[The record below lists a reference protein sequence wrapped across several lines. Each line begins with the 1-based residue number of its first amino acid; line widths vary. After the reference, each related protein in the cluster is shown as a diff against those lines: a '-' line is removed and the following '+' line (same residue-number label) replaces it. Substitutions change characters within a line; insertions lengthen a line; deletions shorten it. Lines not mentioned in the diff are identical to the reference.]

1 MKTNNELIA
10 EFKYGKESW
19 TVVNGIPGMSVS
31 TAENQGIVL
40 TNFSY
45 DTSWNLLM
53 SVIDKIRSEWGND
66 VILNG
71 DLTVIK
77 KTKGFKTKG
86 FKKIEVLESGSIQ
99 SAYKAVL
106 LYIEWYNKR
115 PIKK

>member
-1 MKTNNELIA
+1 MKTEDNELIA
-10 EFKYGKESW
+10 EFMELTSPPNPDFKYW
-19 TVVNGIPGMSVS
+19 TQDGAMN
-31 TAENQGIVL
+31 AWQL
-40 TNFSY
+40 KY
-45 DTSWNLLM
+45 DSLWEWLM
-53 SVIDKIRSEWGND
+53 PVIDKIRSEWGND

-106 LYIEWYNKR
+106 LYIEWYNKN
-115 PIKK
+115 IYKKKKL